1 MAKKVGI
8 IGAGAAGLFA
18 ACRASELGSS
28 VTVFEK
34 NSRAGKK
41 LLITGK
47 GRCNIT
53 NNCSLDDLMN
63 NIPGNGRFLYSAF
76 NQYIIDIMNF
86 FDFIMCRLKPRETGF
101 PCSTEPLIL

>member
-41 LLITGK
+41 LLIKEG
-47 GRCNIT
+47 
-53 NNCSLDDLMN
+53 
-63 NIPGNGRFLYSAF
+63 
-76 NQYIIDIMNF
+76 
-86 FDFIMCRLKPRETGF
+86 
-101 PCSTEPLIL
+101 